1 MANMYPV
8 KTFEDRYNTAHI
20 LVEKSLSGETLSS
33 TERDILLRIVIIN
46 YHETHKIAGAFSC
59 DSSCHNCEFCNKMRK
74 AAESDPTI
82 ICGYCYDHAQEIR
95 MPSVK
100 EAHGLT
106 LYILSNVPFT
116 VDDWKRRPISKK
128 LRTEWENIL
137 RINSAGETENVTQG
151 INYLNLL
158 YANPVFFGGYWGKN
172 VPAIVSAIR
181 TVGKPKNTRFV
192 QSSIHINKPDK
203 KVPEADLV
211 FTVYDNEKAI
221 LEALENGGCECNG
234 KMCAQ
239 CGWKCYLPP
248 ELGGWPEGSNV
259 CELLRLTNKK
269 DRKKVDQALGK

>member
-1 MANMYPV
+1 MANTYPV

-20 LVEKSLSGETLSS
+20 LVEKYLNDGFLSA

-46 YHETHKIAGAFSC
+46 YHETHKIAGAYSC
-59 DSSCHNCEFCNKMRK
+59 DSSCHNCAFCQKMRK

-106 LYILSNVPFT
+106 LFILSNVLFT

-158 YANPVFFGGYWGKN
+158 YANPVFFGGYWGKMFLQLYRQSARSGNRRIQDSSRVLSISINPTRKSLKLILSSRYTMTKKRFGKLWKMAVANATVRCVRN
-172 VPAIVSAIR
+172 VDGSAIS
-181 TVGKPKNTRFV
+181 PKNWAV
-192 QSSIHINKPDK
+192 GLK
-203 KVPEADLV
+203 EATHAN
-211 FTVYDNEKAI
+211 FS
-221 LEALENGGCECNG
+221 G
-234 KMCAQ
+234 
-239 CGWKCYLPP
+239 
-248 ELGGWPEGSNV
+248 
-259 CELLRLTNKK
+259 
-269 DRKKVDQALGK
+269 